1 MAVAPTPSTDAAN
14 ATLERVRGY
23 QEDLTRLRR
32 DIHANP
38 ELGLET
44 HRTADVVAGLLQSW
58 GIEVHRMVGGAGVV
72 GVLRNGNG
80 PRAIGLRAD
89 MDALPIHEATGVAY
103 KSRKPGVQHA
113 CGHDGHT
120 TMLLGAAR
128 YLAET
133 KAFNGTVNF
142 IFQPGEEGAG
152 GALAM
157 MNEGLLEKFPSD
169 ELYGMHN
176 RPGAPVGHF
185 SITPGT
191 GMAGGAF
198 FDIAV
203 TGRGAHGAAP
213 NYGVDPVIAACHIA
227 TALQTIVARNLPPAD
242 MGVLSVTK
250 IASGDAY
257 NVIPETARMG
267 GTIRAM
273 KRETLSLLEAGL
285 KRVATGVAEGLGTK
299 VEIDYRLIFAPLV
312 NAPEPTRAISDT
324 AAEIVGEANL
334 DRNKPPASASEDF
347 AFMLEKVP
355 GAYINLGNGENSAP
369 VHNDRYDFNDDAIP
383 FGAAMF
389 ARLAE
394 RRLVPEPGAM

>member
-1 MAVAPTPSTDAAN
+1 MSDTKSSAA
-14 ATLERVRGY
+14 LDRVRTY
-23 QEDLTRLRR
+23 QDELTRLRR

-44 HRTADVVAGLLQSW
+44 HRTAEIVAGLLKSW

-89 MDALPIHEATGVAY
+89 MDALPIIEATGAAW
-103 KSRKPGVQHA
+103 KSTKPGVQHA

-133 KAFNGTVNF
+133 KAFQGTVNF

-157 MNEGLLEKFPSD
+157 LEEGLLEKFPAD
-169 ELYGMHN
+169 ELYGLHN
-176 RPGAPVGHF
+176 RPGAPIGHF

-198 FDIAV
+198 FDIKV
-203 TGRGAHGAAP
+203 TGRGAHGALPSA
-213 NYGVDPVIAACHIA
+213 GIDPVVAACHMV
-227 TALQTIVARNLPPAD
+227 TALQTVVARNLPPSE
-242 MGVLSVTK
+242 MGVLSVTR
-250 IASGDAY
+250 IDGGDAY
-257 NVIPETARMG
+257 NVIPERAKLG

-273 KRETLSLLEAGL
+273 KRETLSLLESGL
-285 KRVATGVAEGLGTK
+285 KRVALGVAEGLGAK
-299 VEIDYRLIFAPLV
+299 AEVDYRLIFAPLV
-312 NAPEPTRAISDT
+312 NAPEPTAAIADA
-324 AAEIVGEANL
+324 AAEIVGEANV
-334 DRNKPPASASEDF
+334 DRKKPPASASEDF

-355 GAYINLGNGENSAP
+355 GAYINLGNGPTSAP
-369 VHNDRYDFNDDAIP
+369 VHNDRYDFNDEAIP
-383 FGAAMF
+383 YGAAMF
-389 ARLAE
+389 ARLVE
-394 RRLVPEPGAM
+394 RRLVAEHGPA